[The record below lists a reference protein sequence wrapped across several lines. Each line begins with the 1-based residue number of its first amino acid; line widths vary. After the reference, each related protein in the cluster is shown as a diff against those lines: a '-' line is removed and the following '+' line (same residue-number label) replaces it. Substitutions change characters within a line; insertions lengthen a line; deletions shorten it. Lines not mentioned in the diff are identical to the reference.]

1 MGKRGRRALVACVA
15 VLFVTLVASV
25 AFAQSSGNFSA
36 SAIPA
41 TCSIGAG
48 GALAGGTGVHV
59 WSADISTS
67 NGNGVT
73 LKITPSMVTGLF
85 TRTKID
91 TSVSTASADV
101 GIQVCVKVD
110 NSGAGVLPKSCVV
123 YDQRFQ
129 QVSSQL
135 FSQIAACNTVVC
147 TTDAQCSEV
156 ANATCVNPTGL
167 TGGGVC
173 VVPTVTACTT
183 TADCAVGQACVNPTG
198 GAGAGLCNQV
208 AGVANPLCNFELIL
222 STLSAHSFDFV
233 VPVGKGKP
241 HTVTAEWS
249 VIGLPANNT
258 GNSTVNS
265 CVGPGI
271 ITVEQ
276 VKVFNN
282 SGALLTISEP

>member
-1 MGKRGRRALVACVA
+1 MRFICFCIIASLLLFTGTAL
-15 VLFVTLVASV
+15 
-25 AFAQSSGNFSA
+25 AQSSGNFSA
-36 SAIPA
+36 SATPA
-41 TCSIGAG
+41 TCSIGTG
-48 GALAGGTGVHV
+48 GAFDGGTGITL
-59 WSADISTS
+59 WSSKISTS
-67 NGNGVT
+67 NGSGVT

-110 NSGAGVLPKSCVV
+110 GSGDGVLPKSCVV

-129 QVSSQL
+129 QISSQL

-147 TTDAQCSEV
+147 TTTADCAT
-156 ANATCVNPTGL
+156 AGLTGATCVNPTGL

-173 VVPTVTACTT
+173 VVPTTTACTT
-183 TADCAVGQACVNPTG
+183 TADCTA
-198 GAGAGLCNQV
+198 AGLSGATCVVPDGATAGVCNQV
-208 AGVANPLCNFELIL
+208 ATAANALCNIELIL

-233 VPVGKGKP
+233 VPVDKLKA

-249 VIGLPANNT
+249 VIGAGANGDAN
-258 GNSTVNS
+258 VAS

-271 ITVEQ
+271 VTVTQ
-276 VKVFNN
+276 TKVFNN
-282 SGALLTISEP
+282 SGSLLLF

>member
-1 MGKRGRRALVACVA
+1 MKKIAIISLAFGL
-15 VLFVTLVASV
+15 TLSLLAPM

-48 GALAGGTGVHV
+48 GALGGGTGITI
-59 WSADISTS
+59 WTSEISTS

-91 TSVSTASADV
+91 TFVSTASADV

-110 NSGAGVLPKSCVV
+110 GSGDGVLPKSCVV

-135 FSQIAACNTVVC
+135 FSQITECNTIVC
-147 TTDAQCSEV
+147 TTSADCTA
-156 ANATCVNPTGL
+156 AGLTNATCINPTGL

-173 VVPTVTACTT
+173 VVPTADTCTT
-183 TADCAVGQACVNPTG
+183 TADCAVGQTCVNPTG
-198 GAGAGLCNQV
+198 GADAGLCNQV

-258 GNSTVNS
+258 GNSNVDA

-271 ITVEQ
+271 LTVEQ

-282 SGALLTISEP
+282 SGALLTF